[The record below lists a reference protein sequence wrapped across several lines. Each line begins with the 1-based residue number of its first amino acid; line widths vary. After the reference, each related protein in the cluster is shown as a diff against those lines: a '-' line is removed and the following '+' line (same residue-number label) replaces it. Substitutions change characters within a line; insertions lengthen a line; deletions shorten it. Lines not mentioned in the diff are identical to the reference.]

1 MDERESRRNGYPLT
15 IPEALL
21 RSDAMQRACA
31 ARDFQEI
38 FRLVNRR
45 TGSSH
50 AMIAAAVGK
59 MTSTRVSD
67 IIRGVRGI
75 RGREVI
81 ERVADGF
88 GIPGELLGVAPR
100 PWEASPEEADGAAS
114 VCGSVPIT
122 TGSGERDRSH
132 RGAIRDVAAWCV
144 PQAVEHEVMSP
155 LNRRALLK
163 GGIAAVVPAVGESDE
178 IRHVP
183 AALEDARRN
192 LDGPVADFFRERLE
206 AAKQDDGALG
216 ARRTLP
222 LVLGL
227 LGAIG
232 QSARDV
238 KPAARRDLLSVGADG
253 AEFVGWLFRDIEQPA
268 AAVFWYDRA
277 MEWAQEADDPAMQ
290 GYLLLKKSQMAYD
303 AGDAGRI
310 VTLAQAGRHE
320 RWQLPVRV
328 QAEVAQQEA
337 LGCAMTGEPFSLVE
351 QKLATARE
359 LLGRAAD
366 DEPSDL
372 GAYFNEHTLLLRN
385 AVTYT
390 EAGKP
395 SLAADLFGRIIAEG
409 TLSHRDVGFFNARR
423 SAALALSGE
432 PDEAARIGSASAE
445 IATAMHSER
454 TLRVLGEV
462 SQTLNRWRGR
472 PLVRE
477 FREKLM
483 VG

>member
-1 MDERESRRNGYPLT
+1 MDEREIRRTGYPLT

-21 RSDAMQRACA
+21 QSEAMRRACA
-31 ARDFQEI
+31 ARNFQEI

-50 AMIAAAVGK
+50 AAIAAAVGK

-100 PWEASPEEADGAAS
+100 PWEGSRGDVDGAAS
-114 VCGSVPIT
+114 DCGSVPIT
-122 TGSGERDRSH
+122 TDSGEGARSH
-132 RGAIRDVAAWCV
+132 HGAI
-144 PQAVEHEVMSP
+144 QEYEVMSP
-155 LNRRALLK
+155 LNRRALLM
-163 GGIAAVVPAVGESDE
+163 GGIAAMVPTVGDSDE
-178 IRHVP
+178 MQR
-183 AALEDARRN
+183 AAAVLEDARRN
-192 LDGPVADFFRERLE
+192 LDGPVVDFFRERLD

-232 QSARDV
+232 QSAREV
-238 KPAARRDLLSVGADG
+238 KPAVRRDLLSVGADG
-253 AEFVGWLFRDIEQPA
+253 AEFVGWLYRDIEQPT

-310 VTLAQAGRHE
+310 LALAQAGRHE

-351 QKLATARE
+351 QKLGNARE
-359 LLGRAAD
+359 LLGRAAH
-366 DEPSDL
+366 DEPGGL
-372 GAYFNEHTLLLRN
+372 GSYFNEHTLLLRN

-409 TLSHRDVGFFNARR
+409 TLSRRDVGFFNARR

-432 PDEAARIGSASAE
+432 PDEAARIGSVSAE
-445 IATAMHSER
+445 VATAMNSER
-454 TLRVLGEV
+454 TLRILGEV
-462 SQTLNRWRGR
+462 SRTLNRWRSR
-472 PLVRE
+472 PLVRD

-483 VG
+483 AA

>member
-1 MDERESRRNGYPLT
+1 MDEREIRRTGYPLT

-21 RSDAMQRACA
+21 QSETMRRACA
-31 ARDFQEI
+31 ARNFQEI

-50 AMIAAAVGK
+50 AVIAAAVGK

-100 PWEASPEEADGAAS
+100 PWEGSPGEVDGAAS
-114 VCGSVPIT
+114 ECGSVPIT
-122 TGSGERDRSH
+122 IDSEEGFRSH
-132 RGAIRDVAAWCV
+132 HGAV
-144 PQAVEHEVMSP
+144 PGEYEVMSP
-155 LNRRALLK
+155 LNRRALLM
-163 GGIAAVVPAVGESDE
+163 GGIAAMVPTVGDSDE
-178 IRHVP
+178 MRRAAV
-183 AALEDARRN
+183 ALEDARRN
-192 LDGPVADFFRERLE
+192 LDGPVVDFFRERLD

-232 QSARDV
+232 QSAREV
-238 KPAARRDLLSVGADG
+238 KPAVRRDLLSVGADG
-253 AEFVGWLFRDIEQPA
+253 AEFVGWLYRDIEQPT

-277 MEWAQEADDPAMQ
+277 MEWAQEADDPATQ

-303 AGDAGRI
+303 ARDAGR
-310 VTLAQAGRHE
+310 VLTLARAGRHE
-320 RWQLPVRV
+320 RWRLPVRV

-337 LGCAMTGEPFSLVE
+337 LGRAMTGEPFSLVE
-351 QKLATARE
+351 QELGNARE
-359 LLGRAAD
+359 LLSRAAD
-366 DEPSDL
+366 DEPGGLRS
-372 GAYFNEHTLLLRN
+372 YFNEHTLLLRN

-409 TLSHRDVGFFNARR
+409 TLSRRDVGFFNARR

-445 IATAMHSER
+445 VATAMNSER

-462 SQTLNRWRGR
+462 SQTLDRWRGR

-483 VG
+483 AA